1 MDQMQATM
9 GGTSDNGNN
18 AQQSVGGGGSLEAQY
33 RQWEKRAESDYNS
46 LTLLGTRIKKDGKDV
61 GGTTGQ
67 SMSSTN
73 FTSMKKSLR
82 EAQKEMERIRKKAA
96 KQGII
101 IPKSEYETI
110 PVNF

>member
-1 MDQMQATM
+1 MVT
-9 GGTSDNGNN
+9 
-18 AQQSVGGGGSLEAQY
+18 
-33 RQWEKRAESDYNS
+33 K
-46 LTLLGTRIKKDGKDV
+46 KKDGKDV